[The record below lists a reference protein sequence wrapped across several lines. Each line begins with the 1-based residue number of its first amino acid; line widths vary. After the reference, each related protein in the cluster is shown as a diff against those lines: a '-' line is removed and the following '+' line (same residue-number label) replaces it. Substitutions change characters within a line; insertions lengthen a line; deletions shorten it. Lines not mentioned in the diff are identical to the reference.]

1 MPLSV
6 QTEISPQLL
15 NGFSLTPPD
24 FVTVTFPLMSTRG
37 FHDFAGFEWNILTA
51 FRWIATNQTFPSAR
65 VATICP
71 TGNRLVYP
79 SDNYSACGS
88 DQQYYGFLWSKKY
101 TDYSLFL
108 GARMKL
114 YPRDQSPANFK
125 PIQNLKLQTT
135 ADGWLRGCI
144 SASSVP
150 PVKLFTRTQQKPAR
164 RRLVSITSNYKTE
177 ARHWQ
182 HLISVFLSIKP
193 FLGPVRRK
201 R

>member
-1 MPLSV
+1 MPLSI

-144 SASSVP
+144 SASCLRSACQTVYSH
-150 PVKLFTRTQQKPAR
+150 A
-164 RRLVSITSNYKTE
+164 TE
-177 ARHWQ
+177 ACSKEIGQ
-182 HLISVFLSIKP
+182 YY
-193 FLGPVRRK
+193 
-201 R
+201 